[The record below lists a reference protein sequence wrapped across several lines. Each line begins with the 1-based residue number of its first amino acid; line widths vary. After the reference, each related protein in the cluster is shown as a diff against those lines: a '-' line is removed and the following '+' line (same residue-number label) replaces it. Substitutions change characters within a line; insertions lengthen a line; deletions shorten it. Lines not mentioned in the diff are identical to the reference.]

1 MRINIGCGQ
10 TPTAGWMNFDNSP
23 SVRLAKLGRI
33 ADCVFRLGLLDRSQ
47 YEFVKFA
54 QANNVEYGDAT
65 KGLPIRD
72 EAVEVLY
79 SSHML
84 EHLDRR
90 EAVLFLK
97 EARRV
102 LAPGGVIRLAVPDIR
117 KLAEQYVSGGDADAF
132 VESTLLWTST
142 PRTFP
147 ERLRF
152 LIVGSRNHRWMYDGS
167 SLSKLLSQHGFIN
180 VKVLDPGMTMIENPA
195 SLDLHERDSDSVY
208 VEAIRPIP

>member
-23 SVRLAKLGRI
+23 SIRLAKLGRI

-47 YEFVKFA
+47 YEFVKFVR
-54 QANNVEYGDAT
+54 ANNVEYADAT
-65 KGLPIRD
+65 KRLPIRD

-102 LAPGGVIRLAVPDIR
+102 LAPGGVIRLAVPDIW

-142 PRTFP
+142 PRTLP

-152 LIVGSRNHRWMYDGS
+152 LIVGSRNHKWMYDGS
-167 SLSKLLSQHGFIN
+167 SLSKLLSDHGFIN
-180 VKVLDPGMTMIENPA
+180 VRVLDLGMTMIENPA
-195 SLDLHERDSDSVY
+195 SLDLRERDSDSVY
-208 VEAIRPIP
+208 VEAIRP